1 MRRFGLLSLAATAIL
16 TFVGFGAVG
25 TASARTDAARHS
37 SSSKKP
43 VKIVLLGDSTAFSL
57 GWSLAATA
65 LGSKYHYTLA
75 DRGDLGCGVVNG
87 PTVNVMG
94 RVLSVN
100 SECSGANPAPGA
112 PANEQPWP
120 TQWQSAISK
129 FHPNV
134 VVLLAGRWEV
144 VDRIYN
150 GAWTNILNP
159 TFADYVKQQLEFAS
173 NLVTASGANMVF
185 LTAAC
190 ISEPPQ
196 PDGAPWPEDDPA
208 RLAVYNQLV
217 RQVAAE
223 HPTTD
228 SVVDLS
234 SIVCPGGKFTP
245 TYKGVTIRKS
255 DGVHFTEQAGLV
267 LAAALMPPIVA
278 SGRSQMA
285 RVAKHR
291 HH

>member
-1 MRRFGLLSLAATAIL
+1 MRRFGMLSLAATAML
-16 TFVGFGAVG
+16 TFVLVGAIG
-25 TASARTDAARHS
+25 PAGAHTGAARRS
-37 SSSKKP
+37 SPSKKP
-43 VKIVLLGDSTAFSL
+43 VKIVILGDSTAFSL
-57 GWSLAATA
+57 GWGLAATA

-75 DRGDLGCGVVNG
+75 DRGDLGCGIVNG

-100 SECSGANPAPGA
+100 SECSGASASPGTPAD
-112 PANEQPWP
+112 EQPWP
-120 TQWQSAISK
+120 VQWKAAISK
-129 FHPNV
+129 IHPNV

-150 GAWTNILNP
+150 GMWTNILSP
-159 TFADYVKQQLEFAS
+159 TFANYVKGQLEFAS
-173 NLVTASGANMVF
+173 NLVTSSGANMVF
-185 LTAAC
+185 LTAPC
-190 ISEPPQ
+190 ISETSQ
-196 PDGAPWPEDDPA
+196 SNGVAWPEDDPA
-208 RLAVYNQLV
+208 RLAAYNGLV

-234 SIVCPGGKFTP
+234 SVVCPGGTFSS

-267 LAAALMPPIVA
+267 LASALMPQIV
-278 SGRSQMA
+278 SLGRSQMTRIA
-285 RVAKHR
+285 KSKHR
-291 HH
+291 